1 MPIDE
6 AILVQYLRRSYHA
19 VDGLWFMK
27 VEAAT
32 DFDRALEIDQQ
43 VWEVLAKI
51 QAREA
56 RRLLHMAGNTGAE
69 LSRCLKLKF
78 GADGHDFEIA
88 DLADGVQVTIR
99 DCRWAELLKKSHR
112 SELAPRLAQAIC
124 VTEGRVWCQ
133 EFGGGYKFEMPDM
146 ACCGAKQCVMRFL
159 KK

>member
-1 MPIDE
+1 MPIE
-6 AILVQYLRRSYHA
+6 EGLILQYLRRSYHA
-19 VDGLWFMK
+19 VDGLWFLK
-27 VEAAT
+27 VEEAT

-56 RRLLHMAGNTGAE
+56 RRLLHMEGNTPAE

-78 GADGHDFEIA
+78 GADGHDFEIT

-99 DCRWAELLKKSHR
+99 HCRWAELLKKSNR
-112 SELAPRLAQAIC
+112 GELACRIAQAVC
-124 VTEGRVWCQ
+124 TTEGRVWCN
-133 EFGGGYKFEMPDM
+133 EFGKQFKFEMPDM
-146 ACCGAKQCVMRFL
+146 ACCGADVCVMRFL